1 MGSVVTAFVQNWL
14 SLRTQTKIRVFQER
28 KEAYIGLLEAWLKQE
43 NSKYCEAS
51 FFDVGHWVL
60 RAELVASPSVFSLLK
75 KWQETD
81 PGSPDR
87 IQATNDLKTAMRH
100 DLR

>member
-1 MGSVVTAFVQNWL
+1 MGSVVTAFVQNLL

-28 KEAYIGLLEAWLKQE
+28 KEAYIGLLEAWLRQE
-43 NSKYCEAS
+43 NSKYCEA
-51 FFDVGHWVL
+51 
-60 RAELVASPSVFSLLK
+60 SVFSLLK

-87 IQATNDLKTAMRH
+87 IQVTNDLKTAMRH